1 MKAKCWCPAGGCHL
15 ERPLRR
21 ETSCLLVYKGAEVW
35 TLDQIAWVWMSHLSL
50 NSWMIFGK
58 SLHLHEPSF
67 FTWKVRIRT
76 GAPLKGRMK
85 SVCVPSHSV
94 ISNPLRR
101 CVLWP
106 ARLLCPWGFPGKNT
120 GVDCHVLLQ
129 GIFLTQGL
137 NYCLLCL
144 LHWWVGSLPLAPPKP
159 RCRTAW
165 RVHVLVSA
173 SPLEQFLAHG
183 K

>member
-94 ISNPLRR
+94 ISNSLRR

-129 GIFLTQGL
+129 GIFLTQGSDL
-137 NYCLLCL
+137 RLLCL
-144 LHWWVGSLPLAPPKP
+144 LPLQVGSLPLIPPGSP
-159 RCRTAW
+159 RWSLLSTKLSCFSKTY
-165 RVHVLVSA
+165 HSL
-173 SPLEQFLAHG
+173 
-183 K
+183 